1 MGWKCTP
8 QIKGLIRGDFK
19 KTEKRK
25 GKRRANG
32 KAFFLEAGEERV
44 SQSETL
50 DRSRSYLNTYEG
62 YTKGLDA
69 WLDLKE
75 EADDYEAPV
84 VTKKKVKNEETG
96 EMEEQEVT
104 HYRKLRDDAVVGFA
118 VIINPPHDA
127 AHGED
132 GDWDQETYQKFYKDS
147 WDVLHELY
155 PELFRDDNVIL
166 KATHRDEGYPV
177 EDGYDSKDID
187 EHQHILGRCRD
198 ENGKWIGKEIDYAM
212 FDNIN
217 KNYPRMM
224 RERGWSEMED
234 LDVTDRKRM
243 KEDPEYKA
251 ERKAKAKHG
260 KSVNQHIREKMK
272 NNLKQSEVLLDQS
285 QQLAKENE
293 EKSEEIEITRSKQ
306 KEDQKKLDDGIA
318 ENNQKKIEYSN
329 AITDMNNLIQDNK
342 MQQIAL
348 QEKLKKE
355 KEEEVEEYEEQF
367 RKDMEQQNASK
378 IEQAQKDAKDEII
391 RNSAQVIEDEKKRA
405 AEEARKEVLED
416 QKSVIEEEKK
426 RLNGIYKKNYEKQLE
441 ETKQKWKSSKEKYDN
456 AAEKYNEALTKR
468 NEEKEKYETARKSY
482 EDLQFDW
489 SKVMKDEAVD
499 IIKTTVIGQK
509 QVKDPATT
517 RFKTVDVTIADKL
530 NEMLR
535 IRKQRYALKHGGESL
550 LDEKQDPNKGKNPQ
564 YGE

>member
-155 PELFRDDNVIL
+155 PELFRDDNVML
-166 KATHRDEGYPV
+166 RATHRDEGYPV

-285 QQLAKENE
+285 HELVEQNEAKEKELDNREQKVQDNE
-293 EKSEEIEITRSKQ
+293 FGLYYKKRSNERKEASLDKREDNLKNQQSDLEKKQNALLEQERTLQSRADALNTQQEILEEQDQLIEKKKQ
-306 KEDQKKLDDGIA
+306 KFREQTEE
-318 ENNQKKIEYSN
+318 ENQLREELMISDEMGSDYMTEEFKEQVIRNSE
-329 AITDMNNLIQDNK
+329 ARIQSEVDARV
-342 MQQIAL
+342 QERL
-348 QEKLKKE
+348 QEKE
-355 KEEEVEEYEEQF
+355 KELEQKWREDIKAATPQFFTDFLSKHPIAYHPRDRMGSVDKSQWKLADGNRYFNHYVEQELS
-367 RKDMEQQNASK
+367 KGKSK
-378 IEQAQKDAKDEII
+378 IHLGLPEVTS
-391 RNSAQVIEDEKKRA
+391 RTPEDERQM
-405 AEEARKEVLED
+405 E
-416 QKSVIEEEKK
+416 
-426 RLNGIYKKNYEKQLE
+426 
-441 ETKQKWKSSKEKYDN
+441 
-456 AAEKYNEALTKR
+456 
-468 NEEKEKYETARKSY
+468 
-482 EDLQFDW
+482 
-489 SKVMKDEAVD
+489 
-499 IIKTTVIGQK
+499 
-509 QVKDPATT
+509 
-517 RFKTVDVTIADKL
+517 
-530 NEMLR
+530 
-535 IRKQRYALKHGGESL
+535 
-550 LDEKQDPNKGKNPQ
+550 
-564 YGE
+564 